1 MLNLTFPMGTP
12 HDWSSAVFWG
22 MFWAGGM
29 LLWETLSNSDR
40 HIKPMLSVANIIS
53 LSFGGIAV
61 GVGTTFRWEA
71 FHWPVVLVIV
81 GALLSCV
88 FFARLANRTRG
99 TKE

>member
-1 MLNLTFPMGTP
+1 MGTA

-29 LLWETLSNSDR
+29 LLWETLSSSDR
-40 HIKPMLSVANIIS
+40 HIKPVLSAANIIS
-53 LSFGGIAV
+53 LSFAGIAV
-61 GVGTTFRWEA
+61 GVGTTFRSEA
-71 FHWPVVLVIV
+71 FRWPIVLVIV

-88 FFARLANRTRG
+88 FFGRLANRTRS